1 MFISHTVSFVKNAM
15 ENVIRPGDGVIDAT
29 VGGGLDTLFLSK
41 AVGPQGTV
49 FGFDVQQ
56 HALDK
61 AAQRLASEPAPDNV
75 RLFLAGHETMA
86 EHIPARFHGTMAG
99 AMFNLGY
106 LPGSDQSVITRP
118 ASTCAAIDAA
128 LGLLRKGGVISMV
141 LYTGHPG
148 GEDEARSVE
157 SHCAS
162 LPMDTARIMRCT
174 MHNQPTAQTRI
185 LFLEK
190 R

>member
-1 MFISHTVSFVKNAM
+1 MFISHTVSFVKTVM
-15 ENVIRPGDGVIDAT
+15 ENEIRPGDTVIDAT
-29 VGGGLDTLFLSK
+29 VGGGLDTLFLSRT
-41 AVGPQGTV
+41 VGPQGAV

-56 HALDK
+56 QALDK
-61 AAQRLASEPAPDNV
+61 ALQRLASEQAPDNV
-75 RLFLAGHETMA
+75 RLFLAGHEALT
-86 EHIPARFHGTMAG
+86 EHIPDHLHGKMAG

-106 LPGSDQSVITRP
+106 LPGSDQRVITRP
-118 ASTCAAIDAA
+118 GTTCAAIDTT

-148 GEDEARSVE
+148 GEDEAGAVE
-157 SHCAS
+157 DHCAS
-162 LPMDTARIMRCT
+162 LPMNTARIMRCT
-174 MHNQPTAQTRI
+174 MLNQPTAQTRL

>member
-1 MFISHTVSFVKNAM
+1 MD
-15 ENVIRPGDGVIDAT
+15 NVIRPGDAVVDAT
-29 VGGGLDTLFLSK
+29 VGGGLDTLFLSQS
-41 AVGPQGTV
+41 VRSEGSV

-56 HALDK
+56 EALNK
-61 AAQRLASEPAPDNV
+61 ANQRLKDEHAPDNV
-75 RLFLAGHETMA
+75 QFFLAGHETMA
-86 EHIPARFHGTMAG
+86 EHVPPSLHGTIAG

-106 LPGSDQSVITRP
+106 LPGSDQHVITKP
-118 ASTCAAIDAA
+118 ATSCVAIDAA
-128 LGLLRKGGVISMV
+128 LMLLRKGGVISMV

-148 GEDEARSVE
+148 GEEEVEAVE
-157 SHCAS
+157 NHCAGLS
-162 LPMDTARIMRCT
+162 MDMVRIMRCT